1 MQRPLAVRDSQLF
14 VAARCIS
21 EKGRYDLYNLD
32 CVILCKTY
40 TDYMCLAGKKRLR
53 GYTPNMS
60 QTIAY
65 LRTFTDKQDLNNQK
79 LEILEWA
86 RKKDLKIDEFV
97 EITISS
103 RKTRKQRRIEEV
115 LEMLTNSDTL
125 IVTELSRLGR
135 STAEVIT
142 RVNELVARNI
152 RVIIL
157 KQNLDISQHDM
168 NSKIVIALFSLF
180 AELER
185 DLISLRTKEALAA
198 KRQQGKTLG
207 KPKGLFRKANLM
219 LIWSGLKISSN

>member
-1 MQRPLAVRDSQLF
+1 
-14 VAARCIS
+14 
-21 EKGRYDLYNLD
+21 
-32 CVILCKTY
+32 
-40 TDYMCLAGKKRLR
+40 
-53 GYTPNMS
+53 MS

-65 LRTFTDKQDLNNQK
+65 LRTSTDQQDLNNQK

-86 RKKDLKIDEFV
+86 RKKDLRIDEFV

-115 LEMLTNSDTL
+115 LEMLADSDTL

-135 STAEVIT
+135 STAEVIAL
-142 RVNELVARNI
+142 VNELVTRTI

-168 NSKIVIALFSLF
+168 HSKVIITLFSLF
-180 AELER
+180 AALER

-198 KRQQGKTLG
+198 KKKQGVRLG
-207 KPKGLFRKANLM
+207 KPKGTLQKSKFDADQERIKDLLKLGLSVRKIAVILGYTNHLA
-219 LIWSGLKISSN
+219 LNTYINKRQLREQSS